1 MMKTEKL
8 PENVFFDKICTNNCI
23 AEKYISVSTRN
34 EPSMDGC
41 STVVLIVDGF
51 DFGVGVY
58 AKVDP
63 SGFQEHALQNRNNDT
78 NSLAGES
85 INSKFGSEQIR
96 YGPAYKSNTL
106 VGW

>member
-1 MMKTEKL
+1 M
-8 PENVFFDKICTNNCI
+8 
-23 AEKYISVSTRN
+23 STRK
-34 EPSMDGC
+34 EPSLDGC

-78 NSLAGES
+78 NSLAGS
-85 INSKFGSEQIR
+85 
-96 YGPAYKSNTL
+96 P
-106 VGW
+106 